1 MKIREY
7 RKQIIKIAVIVILL
21 LIFIGIYMSYMLNKI
36 GTNTPH
42 DMKILLT
49 SFFLSCGVIVFILGV
64 LIYIA
69 ISDIKKQRKLYQYA
83 YIDPVTKKGN
93 IYYFRKNGQ
102 ERLDKEPKKYKYII
116 VLDINKFKMINKAY
130 GYNAGDKILLSI
142 ANKLEEIFGT
152 SFLISRYSN
161 DYFSILFDYKENIYN
176 LISKIVNKIENIKI
190 DNISYNLSVNMG
202 VYKIKDSDNNISVVM
217 DKAIIAHSASKGNV
231 YDRYHIYD
239 DAMEKMVEEEE
250 KIESKMYQAL
260 MAKEFK
266 VYFQPKIYTD
276 TEKIYGAEA
285 LVRWEHDGQIIQ
297 PGRFIPL
304 FEKNKFIL
312 KLDTFIFEEVCKN
325 MKRWKE
331 EFNLEPIVSINISR
345 DHFMDEHF
353 LEKYFIIVAKYNIN
367 PNKIDLEITESAA
380 VEDGIDIIGI
390 INKIK
395 KLGFLVSIDDFG
407 TGYSTLNIL
416 QDMKI
421 DIIKIDK
428 SFVDRIGKKKKNI
441 IDYILKIGKELG
453 LITIAEGVETKEQ
466 KDYLLKNGCNII
478 QGYYYS
484 KPLPLKE
491 FEEYLK
497 ENM

>member
-1 MKIREY
+1 
-7 RKQIIKIAVIVILL
+7 
-21 LIFIGIYMSYMLNKI
+21 
-36 GTNTPH
+36 
-42 DMKILLT
+42 
-49 SFFLSCGVIVFILGV
+49 
-64 LIYIA
+64 
-69 ISDIKKQRKLYQYA
+69 
-83 YIDPVTKKGN
+83 
-93 IYYFRKNGQ
+93 
-102 ERLDKEPKKYKYII
+102 
-116 VLDINKFKMINKAY
+116 MINKAY

-152 SFLISRYSN
+152 SSLISRYSN

-353 LEKYFIIVAKYNIN
+353 LEKYFMIVAKYNIN

-421 DIIKIDK
+421 DIIKQNKTHKMHMRQLDQ
-428 SFVDRIGKKKKNI
+428 
-441 IDYILKIGKELG
+441 L
-453 LITIAEGVETKEQ
+453 T
-466 KDYLLKNGCNII
+466 
-478 QGYYYS
+478 
-484 KPLPLKE
+484 
-491 FEEYLK
+491 
-497 ENM
+497 